1 VNLFLFKGLK
11 YKKFGTAV
19 LLPSLVVHT
28 VAFLLQ
34 LSMGTSQTTEPEQ
47 QGCSPKACGSLN
59 ISYPFWLEEPGQ
71 PPCGSPPFQLKCNS
85 SGAFLTHSMFQ
96 AYRVVN
102 IFNENNSL
110 HVVDENLPLA
120 AGCPAPCFNISIA
133 MEFMG
138 AFAVSRANSELR
150 FLSRCDE
157 PVPEALPGF
166 QRMPCDDNSSFVG
179 FRRRFGSYSY
189 REHGA
194 GAATPPGC
202 LVAVMPTVPPPDRDS
217 RHNYVA
223 GLRNGFL
230 LEWTA
235 VSGDCSKCT
244 ASGGECMYPANG
256 LAFSCNCPDGIHYP
270 VSCGEYKLI
279 QITMPR
285 SIYRLVH
292 RYLSS
297 ADCRKNQ
304 VK

>member
-59 ISYPFWLEEPGQ
+59 ISYPFWLEEAGR

-157 PVPEALPGF
+157 PVPEALLCLG
-166 QRMPCDDNSSFVG
+166 SS
-179 FRRRFGSYSY
+179 
-189 REHGA
+189 A
-194 GAATPPGC
+194 CPAT
-202 LVAVMPTVPPPDRDS
+202 T
-217 RHNYVA
+217 
-223 GLRNGFL
+223 
-230 LEWTA
+230 
-235 VSGDCSKCT
+235 
-244 ASGGECMYPANG
+244 
-256 LAFSCNCPDGIHYP
+256 
-270 VSCGEYKLI
+270 
-279 QITMPR
+279 PR
-285 SIYRLVH
+285 SSGLDGGSGATATESTGRGRQH
-292 RYLSS
+292 RRARAALSPS
-297 ADCRKNQ
+297 CLPSRRQTGTAGTTTSRA
-304 VK
+304 